1 MGIPN
6 HEWESGSG
14 FRDFQEGFLFQAT
27 CVDNF
32 KNLPLIMNV
41 SRHYLSICGFKR
53 NDQDFIYRYAVSYVH
68 LATSRFMTKHLIFM
82 CNFHKL
88 SSCATFAL

>member
-27 CVDNF
+27 CVDKFQEPSADNERKPTLF
-32 KNLPLIMNV
+32 
-41 SRHYLSICGFKR
+41 
-53 NDQDFIYRYAVSYVH
+53 
-68 LATSRFMTKHLIFM
+68 KHLWI
-82 CNFHKL
+82 
-88 SSCATFAL
+88 